1 MRRSPCIAAAPGAA
15 FVVVDTALALALG
28 NSSVFVPLLVIGP
41 LVAAALAA
49 PRCTLGVAVLAVAC
63 AIPLGLADRQF
74 LSAEH
79 IGEVVAVAAGG
90 MLAVLAATGRRS
102 YEEALLNERAAR
114 RRSEF
119 VARAGQLLD
128 TLPEPEAM
136 LREIVRMAVPDMAEL
151 CIVDLVHDGELG
163 ETTAYATNPRTLEM
177 LHASRTRYPLD
188 AGGPHPVAVVART
201 GRPHLQHEI
210 GAERLRAFAV
220 DDEHLRLMTGAGYA
234 TSLAV
239 PLVARGRTI
248 GVLSFMRFG
257 GSPPYG
263 DSDAELAGE
272 VARRAALALDNARLF
287 AELRRTEGQLEA
299 VLANLAAAVTVQARD
314 GSLVYVNQAA
324 AEMML
329 CSSPEQ
335 MLATP
340 LAQLL
345 DAFVILDEDGRPFDL
360 RNLPGRHALE
370 GVQAP
375 PALTHSIVKA
385 TGEEHWTVTKATP
398 VRDEH
403 GAVVLAVNI
412 IEDVTDA
419 RLAER
424 QQRFLSAASILVSSS
439 LDIDVTL
446 DKVASAAVPE
456 LADWCWVDVP
466 DERGVIR
473 RAALS
478 AGEADRDALERM
490 RDAVSMDADDPDSPA
505 HVLRTGRPLLI
516 ADFDDAAARA
526 WAAGDEERAAALRAS
541 GTRSAMVV
549 GMSAGDRVIGVVTL
563 GTSHSARRLREAELA
578 LAGELGRR
586 AGIAVENARLH
597 AARSQIAT
605 TLQRSLL
612 PPRLPVVPGVT
623 IAARFRAAGETS
635 DVGGDFYDLFGVG
648 DAWMVIV
655 GDVTGKGPGAATI
668 TSLARYTMRT
678 AAMYERSPGA
688 VLGRLNSA
696 LGADPERRPIC
707 TAVCARLEPA
717 EDGTLRVTLACGGH
731 PPPFLITAAGGA
743 ETVGT
748 PGPLLGAFDGGRWEE
763 RHLVVGVG
771 DALVFYTDGVT
782 DTRGEDGEL
791 FGHDRLSELLDG
803 AAALDADEVASRIDE
818 ALRDF
823 ERGQQRD
830 DVALL
835 VLRAGGGGDTSLVAV
850 GALSG
855 IRTAGRRPRP

>member
-1 MRRSPCIAAAPGAA
+1 MRRSGCIAAAPGAA
-15 FVVVDTALALALG
+15 IVAVDTALALTLG
-28 NSSVFVPLLVIGP
+28 NTSVFVPLLVIGP
-41 LVAAALAA
+41 LVAAALAS
-49 PRCTLGVAVLAVAC
+49 PRCTLGVALLAVAC
-63 AIPLGLADRQF
+63 AIPLGLADDSI

-79 IGEVVAVAAGG
+79 IGEITVVAAGG
-90 MLAVLAATGRRS
+90 ALAVLAAAGRRS
-102 YEEALLNERAAR
+102 YEEALASERAAR
-114 RRSEF
+114 LRSDF
-119 VARAGQLLD
+119 VARAGQLLEAP
-128 TLPEPEAM
+128 PEPEAM
-136 LREIVRMAVPDMAEL
+136 LQEIVQMAVPYMAEL

-163 ETTAYATNPRTLEM
+163 ETTAYATDPRTLEM
-177 LHASRTRYPLD
+177 LYASRKRYPLD

-210 GAERLRAFAV
+210 GTERLRAFAV
-220 DDEHLRLMTGAGYA
+220 DDEHLRLMLGAGYA
-234 TSLAV
+234 TSVAV

-257 GSPPYG
+257 GAPRY
-263 DSDAELAGE
+263 DDTDAELASE

-299 VLANLAAAVTVQARD
+299 VLTNLAAAVTVQAPD

-324 AEMML
+324 AEMMG
-329 CSSPEQ
+329 CSSPDE
-335 MLATP
+335 MLARP
-340 LAQLL
+340 LAELL
-345 DAFVILDEDGRPFDL
+345 DGFVILDEDGRPYDM
-360 RNLPGRHALE
+360 RNLPGRHALAGE
-370 GVQAP
+370 EP
-375 PALTHSIVKA
+375 RPALTHTIVKA
-385 TGEEHWTVTKATP
+385 TGEEHWSVTKATP

-424 QQRFLSAASILVSSS
+424 QQRFLSVASMLVSSS

-446 DKVASAAVPE
+446 DKVAGAAVPE

-466 DERGVIR
+466 DERGVVR

-478 AGEADRDALERM
+478 SGDADRDALDRM

-505 HVLRTGRPLLI
+505 NVLRTGRPVLI
-516 ADFDDAAARA
+516 GAFDEAAARA
-526 WAAGDEERAAALRAS
+526 WAGGDEDATAALRAS

-549 GMSAGDRVIGVVTL
+549 PMSAGDRVIGVVTL
-563 GTSHSARRLREAELA
+563 GTSHSARRLGEAELA
-578 LAGELGRR
+578 LADELGRR

-612 PPRLPVVPGVT
+612 PPRLPLVPGVT

-635 DVGGDFYDLFGVG
+635 DVGGDFYDLFPVG

-688 VLGRLNSA
+688 VLARLNAA

-707 TAVCARLEPA
+707 TAVCARIEPA
-717 EDGTLRVTLACGGH
+717 EDGTLLVTLARGGH

-748 PGPLLGAFDGGRWEE
+748 PGPLLGAFDVGTWEE
-763 RHLVVGVG
+763 RHLVVSAGE
-771 DALVFYTDGVT
+771 ALVFYTDGVT
-782 DTRGEDGEL
+782 DTRGEGGEL
-791 FGHDRLSELLDG
+791 FGEERLIELLDG
-803 AAALDADEVASRIDE
+803 AAALYADEVASRIDE
-818 ALRDF
+818 ALQAF

-835 VLRAGGGGDTSLVAV
+835 VLRAAAKPSV
-850 GALSG
+850 
-855 IRTAGRRPRP
+855 RRESPGHAEPSFGQ

>member
-1 MRRSPCIAAAPGAA
+1 MRRAPCIAAAPAA
-15 FVVVDTALALALG
+15 AIVVVDVTLALALG
-28 NSSVFVPLLVIGP
+28 NSAVFVPLLVIGP
-41 LVAAALAA
+41 LVAAAISA

-63 AIPLGLADRQF
+63 AIPLGLADHSF

-79 IGEVVAVAAGG
+79 VGEVLAVAAGG
-90 MLAVLAATGRRS
+90 VLAVLAAKGRRS
-102 YEEALLNERAAR
+102 YEDALANERAAR
-114 RRSEF
+114 QRSDF
-119 VARAGQLLD
+119 IARAGQLLEAPP
-128 TLPEPEAM
+128 LPEAM
-136 LREIVRMAVPDMAEL
+136 LREIVRLAVPDMAEL
-151 CIVDLVHDGELG
+151 CTVDLVHDGELG
-163 ETTAYATNPRTLEM
+163 ETTAYATDERTLDM
-177 LHASRTRYPLD
+177 LYASRTRYPLD
-188 AGGPHPVAVVART
+188 AAGAHPVAIVART
-201 GRPHLQHEI
+201 GRPHLQREI
-210 GAERLRAFAV
+210 GIDRLRAFAV
-220 DDEHLRLMTGAGYA
+220 DDEHLKLMAGPGYA

-257 GSPPYG
+257 GSAPYA
-263 DSDAELAGE
+263 DSDIGLASE

-287 AELRRTEGQLEA
+287 AELRRTESQLEA
-299 VLANLAAAVTVQARD
+299 VLGNLAAAVTVQAPD

-324 AEMML
+324 AETMG
-329 CSSPEQ
+329 CASPEE
-335 MLATP
+335 MLSTP
-340 LAQLL
+340 LARLL
-345 DAFVILDEDGRPFDL
+345 DAFVILDEAGRPFDL
-360 RNLPGRHALE
+360 RELPGRRALAGE
-370 GVQAP
+370 EP
-375 PALTHSIVKA
+375 RPAITHTIVKA
-385 TGEEHWTVTKATP
+385 TGEERWSVTKATP

-403 GAVVLAVNI
+403 GDVVLAVNI

-446 DKVASAAVPE
+446 DKVAGAAVPE
-456 LADWCWVDVP
+456 LADWCSVDMP
-466 DERGVIR
+466 DERGVLR

-478 AGEADRDALERM
+478 CAEGERDALERM
-490 RDAVSMDADDPDSPA
+490 RDAVWMDPDDPGSPA
-505 HVLRTGRPLLI
+505 HVLRTGHAILI
-516 ADFDDAAARA
+516 GDFDEVAARL
-526 WAAGDEERAAALRAS
+526 WAGGDESRVAALRAT

-549 GMSAGDRVIGVVTL
+549 PMTAGDRVIGVVTM
-563 GTSHSARRLREAELA
+563 GTSRSARRLGEGELA

-635 DVGGDFYDLFGVG
+635 DVGGDFYDVFGVG
-648 DAWMVIV
+648 DGWMVIV
-655 GDVTGKGPGAATI
+655 GDVTGKGPEAAAI

-688 VLGRLNSA
+688 VLARLNAA
-696 LGADPERRPIC
+696 LGADPDRRQIC
-707 TAVCARLEPA
+707 TAVCARIEPA
-717 EDGTLRVTLACGGH
+717 GDGTLRVALARGGH
-731 PPPFLITAAGGA
+731 PPPFLIGAAGGA

-748 PGPLLGAFDGGRWEE
+748 PGPLLGAFDGGVWED

-771 DALVFYTDGVT
+771 EALVFYTDGVT
-782 DTRGEDGEL
+782 DTRGADGQV
-791 FGHDRLSELLDG
+791 FGLDRLSELLDG
-803 AAALDADEVASRIDE
+803 AGALDADEVASRIDE
-818 ALRDF
+818 ALLTF
-823 ERGQQRD
+823 EHGQQRD

-835 VLRAGGGGDTSLVAV
+835 VLRAGAAATALVGA

-855 IRTAGRRPRP
+855 TRTADRPPRP